1 MRVALPGVGRAGE
14 GFGLQFDGRTIR
26 AFPGETLAAALLAAG
41 EPVLRRTEKGEGRG
55 VWCGMGVCGEC
66 SLLVDGVARR
76 ACMTAAAP
84 GQMVAPLPAR
94 VVAQAQL
101 AQSLTNHS
109 CDLLVVGA
117 GPAGLAATLAAR
129 AAGLS
134 VILIDERA
142 KPGGQYFKQPGE
154 GLAIAPA
161 GLDRQFTA
169 GRALIAET
177 VASGAAIWGDSLAWH
192 AAPDGD
198 GVKLAITTPEGPTQ
212 VHARRLVVAAGA
224 MERPWPVPGWTLPGV
239 MTTGAAQTLLRGSA
253 VAPGQRV
260 VVAGNGPLNLQL
272 ACELL
277 AAGVSVVAVVEQAPR
292 PGPARI
298 GALATMLASHP
309 GLAFT
314 GAAQLA
320 KLALAGVPLLF
331 GHDVTRITGSGR
343 AEAVA
348 IAGSGAERGF
358 EIDALCIGAGF
369 QPQAELPRALG
380 CAVGKDG
387 LSVQRDDSGRTS
399 LACVFV
405 AGDGGGLGGAVAAQ
419 AQGWLAGAAAAR
431 DLIGALPPALERQT
445 AQARRDLAR
454 AQRFQRGLWQLFA
467 PLAAAAPA
475 TTEET
480 LICRCESVSL
490 ARIETLIAAGTRD
503 IGSLKRATRVGMGRC
518 QGRYCAPQLAA
529 RLADSQADSGQSPD
543 LFAPRPP
550 FKPVTIAAIA
560 ALER

>member
-1 MRVALPGVGRAGE
+1 MRVSLPGVERAGA
-14 GFGLQFDGRTIR
+14 GFCLQFDRRTIR

-41 EPVLRRTEKGEGRG
+41 EPALRRTEQGDGRG
-55 VWCGMGVCGEC
+55 IYCGMGVCGEC
-66 SLLVDGVARR
+66 SVLVDGAPRR

-84 GQMVAPLPAR
+84 GQQVETLPAR
-94 VVAQAQL
+94 VVAQP
-101 AQSLTNHS
+101 QSIQTLTHHS

-134 VILIDERA
+134 VILADERA

-154 GLAIAPA
+154 GLTIDATAI
-161 GLDRQFTA
+161 DRQFAA
-169 GRALIAET
+169 GRTLIEQA
-177 VASGAAIWGDSLAWH
+177 VASGAAIWRGSMAWH

-198 GVKLAITTPEGPTQ
+198 GVAVAITTPDGPAQ
-212 VHARRLVVAAGA
+212 VRARRLVVAAGA

-253 VAPGQRV
+253 VAPGARV
-260 VVAGNGPLNLQL
+260 LVAGNGPLNLQL

-277 AAGVSVVAVVEQAPR
+277 AAGVTVVAVVEQAPR
-292 PGPARI
+292 PGPAQI
-298 GALATMLASHP
+298 GALAAMLTSHA
-309 GLAFT
+309 GLALT

-320 KLALAGVPLLF
+320 KLARARVPLLF
-331 GHDVTRITGSGR
+331 GHDVTRIAGTTR

-348 IAGSGAERGF
+348 VAAPGGPERWF

-369 QPQAELPRALG
+369 QPQAEIPRALG
-380 CAVGKDG
+380 CAMASDG

-399 LACVFV
+399 LECVFV
-405 AGDGGGLGGAVAAQ
+405 AGDGGGVGGAVAAQ

-431 DLIGALPPALERQT
+431 DLNGTLPPALERQDE
-445 AQARRDLAR
+445 QARRDLAR
-454 AQRFQRGLWQLFA
+454 AQRFQRGLWQMFA
-467 PLAAAAPA
+467 PLAGAAPR
-475 TTEET
+475 TTSET
-480 LICRCESVSL
+480 LLCRCESVSL
-490 ARIETLIAAGTRD
+490 ARIETLIAAGERD
-503 IGSLKRATRVGMGRC
+503 IGSIKRATRAGMGRC
-518 QGRYCAPQLAA
+518 QGRYCAPQLAVRMVDA
-529 RLADSQADSGQSPD
+529 GSPTE

-560 ALER
+560 ARDGG

>member
-1 MRVALPGVGRAGE
+1 MRVALPGVERAGA

-41 EPVLRRTEKGEGRG
+41 ELALRHTEAGDERG

-66 SLLVDGVARR
+66 SVLVDGAPRR

-84 GQMVAPLPAR
+84 GQLVEPLPAR
-94 VVAQAQL
+94 VVAQLQPIQTL
-101 AQSLTNHS
+101 SHHD

-134 VILIDERA
+134 VILADERTR
-142 KPGGQYFKQPGE
+142 PGGQYFKQPGE
-154 GLAIAPA
+154 GLNIDATAI
-161 GLDRQFTA
+161 DRQFAA
-169 GRALIAET
+169 GRTLIAGAI
-177 VASGAAIWGDSLAWH
+177 ASGADIWRGSMAWH
-192 AAPDGD
+192 AASDGD
-198 GVKLAITTPEGPTQ
+198 GVTVAITTPDGPAQ
-212 VHARRLVVAAGA
+212 VRARRLVVAAGA

-253 VAPGQRV
+253 VAPGARV
-260 VVAGNGPLNLQL
+260 LVAGNGPLNLQL

-277 AAGVSVVAVVEQAPR
+277 AAGVAVVAVVEQAPR
-292 PGPARI
+292 PGPAQI
-298 GALATMLASHP
+298 GALAAMLVSHAA
-309 GLAFT
+309 LALT

-320 KLALAGVPLLF
+320 KLARAGVPLLF
-331 GHDVTRITGSGR
+331 GHAVTRINGTTR

-348 IAGSGAERGF
+348 VAPADSGAERWF
-358 EIDALCIGAGF
+358 DIDAVCIGAGF

-380 CAVGKDG
+380 CAMAHDG
-387 LSVQRDDSGRTS
+387 LSVQRDESGRTS
-399 LACVFV
+399 LECVFV

-431 DLIGALPPALERQT
+431 DLIGTLPAALERQD

-454 AQRFQRGLWQLFA
+454 ARRFQRGLWQLFA
-467 PLAAAAPA
+467 PLAGAAPQ
-475 TTEET
+475 TTPET
-480 LICRCESVSL
+480 LLCRCESLSL

-503 IGSLKRATRVGMGRC
+503 IGSIKRATRAGMGRC

-529 RLADSQADSGQSPD
+529 RLADAGSLAD

-560 ALER
+560 ARDGG